1 MCWRPNSKP
10 NLPGM
15 LLKSDVRHKS
25 LVFLKDCVYKLNRT
39 FFASLK
45 KYFMLQ
51 NIVKNLFK

>member
-39 FFASLK
+39 FL
-45 KYFMLQ
+45 LHLR
-51 NIVKNLFK
+51 NILCSKIL